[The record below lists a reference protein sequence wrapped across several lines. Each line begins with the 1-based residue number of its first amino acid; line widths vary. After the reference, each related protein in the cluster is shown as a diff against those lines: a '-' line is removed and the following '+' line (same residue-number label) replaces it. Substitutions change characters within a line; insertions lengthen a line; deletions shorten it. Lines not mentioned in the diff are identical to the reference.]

1 MINVIAEIQRLIHN
15 CTKKGEKMI
24 SRFINQLFYFYYLI
38 LIIRIFLT
46 WIPNIDWES
55 QPFYFLRS
63 ITDPFLN
70 IFRGIIPPIGGMLDI
85 SPIIAFIALQFLQIG
100 INWLLAA
107 FGL

>member
-1 MINVIAEIQRLIHN
+1 
-15 CTKKGEKMI
+15 MI

-46 WIPNIDWES
+46 WIPNIDWDS
-55 QPFYFLRS
+55 QPFNFLRS

-70 IFRGIIPPIGGMLDI
+70 IFRGVIPPIGGMLDI
-85 SPIIAFIALQFLQIG
+85 SPIIAFFALQFLQIG
-100 INWLLAA
+100 VNWLLAA